1 MPAPVSE
8 DLVRVRR
15 LPDRGTSDRAVVRDI
30 LDAGLVCHLAYVHGE
45 RPVTVPTLY
54 GRRGDEV
61 FLHGSAASRAMR
73 AGGAGLPVCATVMLL
88 DGLVLARSAFHH
100 SVNYRS
106 VVIHGEAELV
116 EDTDEKIEA
125 LRVLTEHVAPGRW
138 ADVRPPSPS
147 ELRATAV
154 LRLSLEHAVAKIR
167 SGGVGDDAADLGL
180 PVWAG
185 VVPVGTAFGVP
196 VPAPELAEGLEPPA
210 SVTRA
215 ASLRATTG
223 VPAAI
228 PASVPSPTGGRR

>member
-15 LPDRGTSDRAVVRDI
+15 APDRGTSDRAVVRAI
-30 LDAGLVCHLAYVHGE
+30 LDAGLVCHLAYLHRD

-54 GRRGDEV
+54 GRSGDDLI
-61 FLHGSAASRAMR
+61 LHGSAASRAMQ
-73 AGGAGLPVCATVMLL
+73 AGGVGLPVCATVMLL

-106 VVIHGEAELV
+106 VVVHGEAELV
-116 EDTDEKIEA
+116 ESAEEKTEA

-138 ADVRPPSPS
+138 DEVRPPTPN
-147 ELRATAV
+147 ELRATSV

-167 SGGVGDDAADLGL
+167 SGGVGDAAADLDL

-185 VVPVGTAFGVP
+185 VVPVGTVYGAP
-196 VPAPELAEGLEPPA
+196 MPAPELADGLEPPA

-215 ASLRATTG
+215 AAARPTAG

-228 PASVPSPTGGRR
+228 PTSNGGHR

>member
-1 MPAPVSE
+1 MAAPASD

-15 LPDRGTSDRAVVRDI
+15 LPDRGTSDRAVVRGI
-30 LDAGLVCHLAYVHGE
+30 LDAGLVCHLAYLHGD

-54 GRRGDEV
+54 GRSADQL

-73 AGGAGLPVCATVMLL
+73 AGAAGLPVCATVMLL

-106 VVIHGEAELV
+106 VVIHGEAELLV
-116 EDTDEKIEA
+116 DDDEKVEA

-138 ADVRPPSPS
+138 AEVRPPSAQ
-147 ELRATAV
+147 ELRATTV
-154 LRLSLEHAVAKIR
+154 LRLPLDHAVAKIR
-167 SGGVGDDAADLGL
+167 AGGVGDDADDLDL

-185 VVPVGTAFGVP
+185 VVPVGTAYGMP
-196 VPAPELAEGLEPPA
+196 VPAPDLADGLVPPS

-215 ASLRATTG
+215 VSVRATTG

-228 PASVPSPTGGRR
+228 SASNGGQR